1 MPLRPRLTPAIANTR
16 RAVRECFERPELSGT
31 KRVLLAVS
39 GGADSMALSLAAGF
53 ELPKIGIEVFAAI
66 INHNLQDGS
75 KDVALSAM
83 KQLAA
88 LGIEAVVIDIKVS
101 KTNQGPEAAAR
112 DARYQ
117 ALEKHRADIA
127 ADHILL
133 GHNLDDQAET
143 VLLGLTRGSG
153 LKSIAG
159 MKVVDGFLVRPLIGI
174 EKAQLE
180 TACSDSGVDYWKDPH
195 NQDEAFTRVRIR
207 KLMRLIERDLGP
219 GVNQSL
225 ARTAVMATDV
235 DDFVSSC
242 ATKLIQRSRTGGRYK
257 VSELADAHVAV
268 RNRALQMLCL
278 SEGAN
283 SVSYAQM
290 QAVAALIT
298 NWHGQKPVSL
308 SGITVERV
316 KDQLLI
322 RQSSPRTPGA

>member
-1 MPLRPRLTPAIANTR
+1 
-16 RAVRECFERPELSGT
+16 VRECFERQELLGT

-53 ELPKIGIEVFAAI
+53 ELPKMGIEVFAAI

-75 KDVALSAM
+75 KEVALRAK

-88 LGIEAVVIDIKVS
+88 LGIEAVVIDVKVS

-112 DARYQ
+112 DARYE
-117 ALEKHRADIA
+117 ALEKHRAEIV
-127 ADHILL
+127 ADRIVL

-159 MKVVDGFLVRPLIGI
+159 MKEVDGFLVRPLIGL

-180 TACSDSGVDYWKDPH
+180 TACKDSGVDYWEDPH
-195 NQDEAFTRVRIR
+195 NQDDAFTRVRIR
-207 KLMRLIERDLGP
+207 KLMGVIEKDLGP

-225 ARTAVMATDV
+225 ARTAQIANEV
-235 DDFVSSC
+235 DDFVSMS
-242 ATKLIQRSRTGGRYK
+242 ARELIQRSKSDDGYR
-257 VSELADAHVAV
+257 VSKLADAHVAV
-268 RNRALQMLCL
+268 RSRALKMLCL
-278 SEGAN
+278 SAGAS
-283 SVSYAQM
+283 SVSYAQV

-316 KDQLLI
+316 RDQLLI